1 MREILF
7 KAKRIDNGKW
17 VEGYYCKW
25 LKGER
30 IITYSEKETDCIITW
45 MSNGGMSRYEVDP
58 ETLCQFTGLCD
69 KNGKKIWENDIC
81 NALLA
86 PMRKGFKDEK
96 EKCVVK
102 YGIREENFK
111 IELGFWLEWMKTDY
125 WRTDIGFWT
134 ENRELE
140 VIGNIFDNPEL
151 LKGGNNE

>member
-58 ETLCQFTGLCD
+58 ETLCQFTGLLD
-69 KNGKKIWENDIC
+69 KNGNKIWENDI
-81 NALLA
+81 
-86 PMRKGFKDEK
+86 
-96 EKCVVK
+96 VK
-102 YGIREENFK
+102 YEDDLVNMVK
-111 IELGFWLEWMKTDY
+111 VDL
-125 WRTDIGFWT
+125 IGWNETHAAFT
-134 ENRELE
+134 RLHRSKMGLQYLYIDEFIASNSE

-151 LKGGNNE
+151 LKGGSE